1 MDYEDEQQEQSE
13 KTLRQ
18 KAGSVNN
25 RASSV
30 VDAANKIDN
39 IAGAL
44 GNSVNALGDA
54 VEKYKARKNES
65 PEEKQSRKE
74 KRQERKEARQERKEA
89 RQERKEAR
97 KQRKQENRGKPIKER
112 LSNLADNAKDKISNI
127 GANVAEKVVRQV
139 PKINE
144 KTFKK
149 TLRTMDI
156 AVPGAGKLATKLYD
170 SRLGKTVKERVRGAS
185 NPISAVKEGISEI
198 KKKIK
203 NINKKKVILM
213 SVVPTVTFI
222 FIVVIVVLV
231 IVSKFTDSQTYFK
244 GDPYI
249 LDSGSADI
257 SKLDKKYEKFYQ
269 YVEKYSSDY
278 SANRA
283 MIIAVLTAY
292 DDNDNYSNLDIEN
305 SAIDE
310 ESGTDTIPDDS
321 NISKLSKS
329 RMKKYIKKVAKKL
342 QSVQNVIDEGDY
354 ENKETGS
361 EFFWWLM
368 DDFVSDYYADYLN
381 KDANLIDKKKEIVRF
396 IYLYYNDIK
405 VDENAGLISSVSCP
419 NGVTVEGSG
428 TYDFEEY
435 IAGVV
440 NAEIGYD
447 TGNNI
452 EAMKAQAVAART
464 FTLYMTENC
473 TKPIANSQNAQV
485 FKTASNRS
493 KEAAKATEGQVL
505 TYNGNIFLSQYDHY
519 NLSSCSDG
527 WCTATYTKQPNNEKH
542 EVKIP
547 ETYANKYGRLGGHG
561 NGMSQVAALYLQ
573 EQNYNYEKILKYFYS
588 EGVQIS
594 KIGSSISGGLK
605 LGSSGIYAE
614 SIFPLQDLKAVE
626 VTQGYRYGTGEFHGA
641 IDIICSAR
649 KREPC
654 IKIPIYAAHD
664 GVITKITNQYCTD
677 PKYTNR
683 DTTLKSS
690 TNCLGKGI
698 WISITDSSQYN
709 GYKFGYWHFETF
721 SNFKPGDKIKAGQF
735 LGYMGS
741 TGKSTTWHLHFEI
754 HNPSDT
760 PLNQNNNIVEF
771 GNRNTALKIGPLY
784 PTNEGPKF

>member
-1 MDYEDEQQEQSE
+1 MDENNVNTNTNDATGESGSKQSLGS
-13 KTLRQ
+13 KLSGISKANQLRQ
-18 KAGSVNN
+18 DYQNGGLTGVAKNAINDKIRKTIGNK
-25 RASSV
+25 
-30 VDAANKIDN
+30 VDAAKGKAKEKIADKKD
-39 IAGAL
+39 AL
-44 GNSVNALGDA
+44 KGKINDKLPDSVKQKKAQMDAKKKAIQDKVNA
-54 VEKYKARKNES
+54 
-65 PEEKQSRKE
+65 P
-74 KRQERKEARQERKEA
+74 
-89 RQERKEAR
+89 
-97 KQRKQENRGKPIKER
+97 
-112 LSNLADNAKDKISNI
+112 KDKAAGVKNQLD
-127 GANVAEKVVRQV
+127 NKRK
-139 PKINE
+139 KINE
-144 KTFKK
+144 TAFKK
-149 TLRTMDI
+149 T
-156 AVPGAGKLATKLYD
+156 A
-170 SRLGKTVKERVRGAS
+170 KTVADSVAPGSGLAAEKLLDSKIGKPAVEAARNAS
-185 NPISAVKEGISEI
+185 NPISAIKEGTKKLVEI
-198 KKKIK
+198 ILKNKIK
-203 NINKKKVILM
+203 QKIAFSLIPILLC
-213 SVVPTVTFI
+213 F
-222 FIVVIVVLV
+222 FIVIVIVLA
-231 IVSKFTDSQTYFK
+231 ISSKFTDSQTYFK
-244 GDPYI
+244 GDPYQEGA
-249 LDSGSADI
+249 GSADI

-269 YVEKYSSDY
+269 YVEKYSLDY
-278 SANRA
+278 SADKA
-283 MIIAVLTAY
+283 MIISVLTAY
-292 DDNDNYSNLDIEN
+292 DDNDKYSDLDTE
-305 SAIDE
+305 SAAIDE

-342 QSVQNVIDEGDY
+342 KDTQNVVDEGDY
-354 ENKETGS
+354 ENRETGS
-361 EFFWWLM
+361 EFFWWLI
-368 DDFVSDYYADYLN
+368 DDFVGDYYADYVSKSDDSLE
-381 KDANLIDKKKEIVRF
+381 KKNEIVKF

-405 VDENAGLISSVSCP
+405 VDENADLISSASCP

-473 TKPIANSQNAQV
+473 TKPIANSQNTQA

-505 TYNGNIFLSQYDHY
+505 TYDGNIFLSQYDHY

-547 ETYANKYGRLGGHG
+547 ETYANKYDRLGGHG

-573 EQNYNYEKILKYFYS
+573 DQNYNYEKILKYFYS

-594 KIGSSISGGLK
+594 KIGSSISGGLR

-626 VTQGYRYGTGEFHGA
+626 VTQGYRYGNGESHGA
-641 IDIICSAR
+641 LDIICSAR

-664 GVITKITNQYCTD
+664 GVITKITNQYCANS
-677 PKYTNR
+677 KYKNR
-683 DTTLKSS
+683 DTTLKYSA
-690 TNCLGKGI
+690 NCIGKGI
-698 WISITDSSQYN
+698 WISITDSKQYN

-721 SNFKPGDKIKAGQF
+721 SNFKVGDKIKAGQF

-754 HNPSDT
+754 RNPSNT

-771 GNRNTALKIGPLY
+771 GNRNPALKIGPLY